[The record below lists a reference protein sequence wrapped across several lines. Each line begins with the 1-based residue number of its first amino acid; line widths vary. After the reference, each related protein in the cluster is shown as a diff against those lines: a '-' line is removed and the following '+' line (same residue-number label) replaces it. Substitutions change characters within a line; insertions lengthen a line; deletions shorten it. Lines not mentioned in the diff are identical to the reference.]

1 MTPRKS
7 QGKRRRVSFL
17 DDTIAA
23 PTASKTKNKKKAPQ
37 TAKKT
42 ASKIT
47 PTRSPSK
54 APDLDKFDV
63 SNEPQLE
70 NGSISI

>member
-7 QGKRRRVSFL
+7 QRKRKPVSFL

-23 PTASKTKNKKKAPQ
+23 STASKTKNKKKALQ
-37 TAKKT
+37 TVKKT

-63 SNEPQLE
+63 SDEPQLE